1 MKEIPSTIAADPW
14 DAQPGDAGRT
24 LAFYGLREQPFG
36 VTPNYR
42 RVYPSLTHRKALS
55 AIASAVQSDMG
66 FSLLIAQPGMGKT
79 TLLFKLMIELC
90 DSALFAFVFQTQ
102 CNSREF
108 LRALLTDLKLTPSDD
123 LAFMHE
129 QLKELL
135 VREAGR
141 RRVVIIVDEAH
152 NLEPNVLESLRLLSD
167 FETAER
173 KLLHIVLSAQPQ
185 IADKLAS
192 PELIQVQQRIQ
203 IVARL
208 LPLSAAETA
217 GYITYRLHEAGY
229 TGGPLFTQ
237 AAFRRIAGSAL
248 GIPRNINRIC
258 FHALSAGSALGEA
271 RIDEAI
277 VNQVLE
283 DFDFAS
289 LRKSCSGGMGEHGA
303 MEELLHS
310 ADDFHWDSDPAGATV
325 APVGE
330 KLVEP
335 LAAHAYT
342 EPAHAEPPL
351 PLCPA
356 EAERIAS
363 RAPEGVGAVD
373 LQSGWTQEIL
383 EQIEPIE
390 QIEAVEQ
397 LEPGEQLE
405 PSERI
410 DPRSQTEVEEEP
422 AEEETEPATA
432 KDGERATELQE
443 AADELPYLTWAADK
457 SSEREAVFEAV
468 PASRQRGLRI
478 AAAVLVPALWVGSQ
492 CVPAARQWFGAEIV
506 PHAQKVAE
514 LVRVGAERLRT
525 ELRLAQPRTMA
536 AETRSQAPSPVGA
549 PPSQLQ
555 PGSVP
560 TAQPSPVPP
569 QETQTINPPEPMRGP
584 VRPRTRSLGTDR
596 RNTEPV
602 AVKAGGEVLFT
613 ELPRPAQP
621 AAMMGQYQAARLVH
635 QVRLEYPASALR
647 AGAEGEVVLRAEIV
661 FDGHVARVR
670 PVSVSNQGSSKP
682 RPDNGDIAP
691 LIKAA
696 TNAVS
701 RWRYE
706 PTRVDGRPVGTT
718 AQIHVNF
725 RLREPALVSGK

>member
-1 MKEIPSTIAADPW
+1 MKEIPSSIAADPW
-14 DAQPGDAGRT
+14 GAQPADAGRT

-42 RVYPSLTHRKALS
+42 RVYPSLTHRKALC
-55 AIASAVQSDMG
+55 AIASAVQSEVG

-192 PELIQVQQRIQ
+192 PELIQAQQRIQ

-217 GYITYRLHEAGY
+217 GYITYRLREAGY

-277 VNQVLE
+277 VNQVLD

-310 ADDFHWDSDPAGATV
+310 ADDFHWDFDPAGVTV
-325 APVGE
+325 APLAE
-330 KLVEP
+330 ELVKP
-335 LAAHAYT
+335 LAAPACT
-342 EPAHAEPPL
+342 EPAHAQTPS

-363 RAPEGVGAVD
+363 RAPEGVGAVY
-373 LQSGWTQEIL
+373 LQTGRTQEIL

-390 QIEAVEQ
+390 Q
-397 LEPGEQLE
+397 LEPVEQLE

-410 DPRSQTEVEEEP
+410 EPRSQTEVEEDP

-432 KDGERATELQE
+432 EDDERATQLRES
-443 AADELPYLTWAADK
+443 ADERPYLTWAADK
-457 SSEREAVFEAV
+457 SSEREAVFEAP
-468 PASRQRGLRI
+468 PAPRRHGRGRTLAAVAV
-478 AAAVLVPALWVGSQ
+478 AAAALLVGAVWVGSQ
-492 CVPAARQWFGAEIV
+492 RVPAARQW
-506 PHAQKVAE
+506 
-514 LVRVGAERLRT
+514 
-525 ELRLAQPRTMA
+525 PR
-536 AETRSQAPSPVGA
+536 
-549 PPSQLQ
+549 
-555 PGSVP
+555 
-560 TAQPSPVPP
+560 
-569 QETQTINPPEPMRGP
+569 
-584 VRPRTRSLGTDR
+584 R
-596 RNTEPV
+596 RNC
-602 AVKAGGEVLFT
+602 
-613 ELPRPAQP
+613 
-621 AAMMGQYQAARLVH
+621 
-635 QVRLEYPASALR
+635 PASKKSRRARSIWSRAL
-647 AGAEGEVVLRAEIV
+647 
-661 FDGHVARVR
+661 AR
-670 PVSVSNQGSSKP
+670 
-682 RPDNGDIAP
+682 
-691 LIKAA
+691 
-696 TNAVS
+696 
-701 RWRYE
+701 
-706 PTRVDGRPVGTT
+706 
-718 AQIHVNF
+718 
-725 RLREPALVSGK
+725 